1 MNVHLVY
8 LLVRLIAYP
17 ILSGWS
23 YRISRILS
31 EYSLGVSIRQPN
43 SIQYCIS
50 SAVGLGGY

>member
-23 YRISRILS
+23 YWISRILS